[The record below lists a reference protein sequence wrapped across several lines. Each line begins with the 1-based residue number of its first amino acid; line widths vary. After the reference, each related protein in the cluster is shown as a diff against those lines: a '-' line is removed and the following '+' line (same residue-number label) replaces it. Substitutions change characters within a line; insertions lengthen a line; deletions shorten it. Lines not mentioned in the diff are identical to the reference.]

1 MHSSSNPNQ
10 SHPHSVQWTQS
21 NSANA
26 MPDAKVEQVIID
38 SDQHLDT
45 LLENPEPIVLTD
57 HVLYAAMNALQ
68 QANPE
73 LSFKAFCREWFP
85 SHAIQD
91 VQSSLSE
98 VLQSR
103 LNNSSPHI
111 QTGFAWLA
119 IGIAVMSLP
128 LSSNQHLLIYI
139 SSYVAII
146 FGTMKMIHGSM
157 TKRRLLRM
165 LQVLNQIEVI
175 VVHTSKS
182 LEAIN

>member
-1 MHSSSNPNQ
+1 MHSSSNPKPI
-10 SHPHSVQWTQS
+10 HTHHVQWTQS

-26 MPDAKVEQVIID
+26 MLDAQVEPVTID
-38 SDQHLDT
+38 SDQQLDT
-45 LLENPEPIVLTD
+45 LLVNPEPIVFTD

-68 QANPE
+68 QANAE
-73 LSFKAFCREWFP
+73 LSFQAFCREWF
-85 SHAIQD
+85 STHSMQD

-98 VLQSR
+98 VLQTR
-103 LNNSSPHI
+103 LDNRSPHI

-146 FGTMKMIHGSM
+146 FGTLKMIHGTM
-157 TKRRLLRM
+157 TKRRLQRM
-165 LQVLNQIEVI
+165 IQVLNQMEVL
-175 VVHTSKS
+175 VVHTPQP
-182 LEAIN
+182 LEVIH

>member
-26 MPDAKVEQVIID
+26 MPDAKVEPVTID
-38 SDQHLDT
+38 SDQHLDP
-45 LLENPEPIVLTD
+45 LLENPEPIIFTD

-73 LSFKAFCREWFP
+73 FSFQAFCREWFP
-85 SHAIQD
+85 AHAMQD

-98 VLQSR
+98 VLQTR

-146 FGTMKMIHGSM
+146 FGTLKMIHGSM
-157 TKRRLLRM
+157 TKRRLQRM
-165 LQVLNQIEVI
+165 IQVLNQIEVI
-175 VVHTSKS
+175 VVHTAQP
-182 LEAIN
+182 LEVTH